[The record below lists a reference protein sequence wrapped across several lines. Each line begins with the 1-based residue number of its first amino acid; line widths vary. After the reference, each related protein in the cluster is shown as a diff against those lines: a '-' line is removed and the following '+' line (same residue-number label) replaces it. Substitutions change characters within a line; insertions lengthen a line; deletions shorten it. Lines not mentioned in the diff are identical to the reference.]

1 TGTGFAASGLLRG
14 FAPRNDGARSEHKA
28 IEMICPEEDRPEGLY
43 GCGFIRDA
51 EGAPLRPGGLA
62 LTETLLDFA
71 GFRPGDTVADIGCG
85 LGASIRLMNRRGIEA
100 IGV

>member
-1 TGTGFAASGLLRG
+1 MCP
-14 FAPRNDGARSEHKA
+14 APEHS
-28 IEMICPEEDRPEGLY
+28 EGLY

-85 LGASIRLMNRRGIEA
+85 LGASIRLMNRRGIDGHRRRSA
-100 IGV
+100 GSGSRLHKR